1 MKAQSIFKGTI
12 VLVFMASM
20 ALIVAVPASADWAD
34 DVKKALKVTLRVGP
48 GQDYTTIQDA
58 VDAAKQGSRILVY
71 PALYKESVLITKNN
85 LWIIA
90 QGEGVIVKPPHTAGF
105 EVNADHVTIR
115 GFAIAFG
122 AKCAPAIAFEGSHNT
137 FAENYAYLDATCI
150 GVNALVCRDRD
161 GGSDYNTVEHNTIN
175 SADLGIVIT
184 AETPD
189 AINTGNIIRDNT
201 LLAVAQ
207 TPIAVENGKGFL
219 VSGNSMDG
227 APFGN
232 CISVSTLD
240 NNIVQGHHRIVK
252 NTMGHCAGNG
262 ISLYAGPGTVLA
274 HNYISDNTIR
284 TCGEDCIALEAGSGA
299 VLTDNNV
306 TDNQVSFSGICGVVL
321 SAYPWDATNAS
332 VSDNLIRANMVYR
345 NLSGICLNPG
355 ADNNL
360 VLNNLAQDQT
370 ADGIVVFGDSNK
382 LEGNTAHDN
391 DWVGIEVQGDN
402 NTIFNNTALRNGF
415 YDLADEGTGNRWWN
429 NEYETASW

>member
-1 MKAQSIFKGTI
+1 MKAQSIFKGII

-115 GFAIAFG
+115 GFEIAFG
-122 AKCAPAIAFEGSHNT
+122 AECAPAIAFEGSHNT
-137 FAENYAYLDATCI
+137 FAENYAYLDATCL

-184 AETPD
+184 AVTPD
-189 AINTGNIIRDNT
+189 AINTGNIIR
-201 LLAVAQ
+201 
-207 TPIAVENGKGFL
+207 
-219 VSGNSMDG
+219 
-227 APFGN
+227 
-232 CISVSTLD
+232 
-240 NNIVQGHHRIVK
+240 
-252 NTMGHCAGNG
+252 
-262 ISLYAGPGTVLA
+262 
-274 HNYISDNTIR
+274 
-284 TCGEDCIALEAGSGA
+284 
-299 VLTDNNV
+299 
-306 TDNQVSFSGICGVVL
+306 
-321 SAYPWDATNAS
+321 
-332 VSDNLIRANMVYR
+332 
-345 NLSGICLNPG
+345 
-355 ADNNL
+355 
-360 VLNNLAQDQT
+360 
-370 ADGIVVFGDSNK
+370 
-382 LEGNTAHDN
+382 
-391 DWVGIEVQGDN
+391 DN

-429 NEYETASW
+429 NEYETANW